1 MINWHGVLQALD
13 AVGYDHVLSIE
24 LKDVPGVARHNQE
37 STPALPREVT
47 LARQYLTELCAE
59 VGIRL
64 ER

>member
-1 MINWHGVLQALD
+1 LQARH
-13 AVGYDHVLSIE
+13 AVGDDHLLSIE

-37 STPALPREVT
+37 STPALDREVT
-47 LARQYLTELCAE
+47 LSRQSLTELCQE